1 MTVRVII
8 TMASS
13 LHALICDNTKSA
25 SRAAA
30 YYTAGLRVQEVA
42 LSDEV
47 VSAMVGYYV
56 EGGSSAKYF
65 GRSAEKLG
73 LSPGSSVK
81 PVELTRLLQ
90 LLDPHD
96 RSRLPNNGGRK
107 AKISALDLTFSF
119 EKDISVMWLLADA
132 AGRREI
138 EAMVDESVHAGVDF
152 YQDQACV
159 VTRGADGIVKKTASG
174 FIAIETLHTTS
185 RPVDGNPPMPSL
197 HRHFLM
203 INAAEH
209 EGKYTALDSRR
220 LYNLQMVAGA
230 IAGQR
235 MRELMADRFD
245 VSWEREKKGVHRIA
259 GFDNNVRRNLSAR
272 SREILERVLAD
283 GGDPTS
289 RGDMIKAQ
297 RDSRS
302 GKDVCSSDSSN
313 EAQIIEK
320 LAQDGVTFTTILSDL
335 HAAKAEEAARLEQV
349 QRDRT
354 WIDLTF
360 PPCPS
365 EAVAAQQWRDT
376 VARELATIPT
386 LSTLKARVHGAPLR
400 NLKPIPPAYDRLRA
414 AMQYVDPADEETV
427 AHEIMMEVGR
437 ERSTWVASELLF
449 ALCDHGI
456 SGVAAMAYA
465 DNFLKAAKDVTWLW
479 GLDDDPDSVLRP
491 AWSDQA
497 RFATTETLEKERQ
510 LVQATK
516 DGLGARE
523 SVLASEEQFEHV
535 LAVIGERDHLV
546 EEDSDKYD
554 MLRALLRGNN
564 AIQIIEGQAGSTKST
579 SMLALQI
586 AGELGYLGT
595 SVFEDGSDAPLR
607 VVGCALSARAA
618 KLLTKNSGGI
628 PAYSLTMLLSRLERG
643 QIALAKE
650 AIVVVDEVSQAST
663 AHLHQLNDY
672 IQAVGGRL
680 VLAGDTRQLPSV
692 GAGGLVR
699 TLLRETP
706 EAVVVMDE
714 TFRQKNVEERAVL
727 AAIHYRGLLGTQP
740 HAVQAL
746 LKQGVSQDFIS
757 TLVGDGTQEA
767 GLKAALGWY
776 KSHHRIHVHAS
787 AQAAT
792 AEIAVRY
799 WDVVTKSSKPIED
812 AVIITAKSNEEADYV
827 NQAVVDEAVKRGILD
842 AEAKVE
848 FARRRFLKGERCT
861 LRAVDWDLGV
871 LNGDSGTI
879 DAVALTA
886 YQWEIEYES
895 PGPYAITR
903 KSSRPGVVG
912 EMGEAQL
919 SASAVASERARA
931 AKRLTQ
937 CQSTAAREKAHAWL
951 EWASGLA
958 DHGGTVEL
966 VVRAQRVLKSEERLF
981 ITLDNGEERHLPAT
995 YVEKHVGS
1003 GYVSTEHKGQGSK
1016 AEVAI
1021 AYNHMRYVGASR
1033 GTDLNLFDMIVEP
1046 NDDVIIETD
1055 RLALADTYAWL
1066 STQLGEESAQAII
1079 SANAAREF
1087 TEQAP
1092 LVTVLSDNVA
1102 VSMMSTTKA
1111 MNDRI
1116 AREIA
1121 GAHLT
1126 DERHVGVVR
1135 SRAMAIELNNAVVD
1149 QLKDMSGK
1157 RTYSP
1162 KIGESRWV
1170 KGMPVLVARGDVD
1183 GLAHGETY
1191 TVVALNKDSL
1201 ILSTTDG
1208 RRIEMNERE
1217 VTKHL
1222 DPAFVVTAAR
1232 AREGIGEVDK
1242 FIGAA
1247 PGLDREQLGQLA
1259 GFDGAVE
1266 IVVPDPDV
1274 SGALAWVKEMDKV
1287 MMDHLTKDAGTGW
1300 ESRSATDMLAW
1311 RQGEEVGL
1319 AALQTEIASITR
1331 VIDEVRNLSP
1341 REVLVRDIERE
1352 RIALRDRQKDL
1363 TEKVKTADNDED
1375 RLDSQFGVA
1384 RVEQSL
1390 KVADDH
1396 YQLAIGDLPDEDPL
1410 VAATLT
1416 GSVERHAQDAEHL
1429 AEVEGLLR
1437 HFVQA
1442 RVTAAAKFP
1451 KPYHPQLSIEPELS
1465 AGTAYIR
1472 RQEQIVAIE
1481 EYRAKW
1487 GISNYDSALGS
1498 DELEDG
1504 LRRDDYD
1511 RVSRLL
1517 SQDGAANRS
1526 QKRSR

>member
-1 MTVRVII
+1 
-8 TMASS
+8 MASS

-30 YYTAGLRVQEVA
+30 YYTAGLRVQEVT
-42 LSDEV
+42 LSAEV

-56 EGGSSAKYF
+56 EGGSSAKYY

-81 PVELTRLLQ
+81 PVEMTRLLQ

-119 EKDISVMWLLADA
+119 EKEVSTMWLLADA

-174 FIAIETLHTTS
+174 FIAIETDHTTA

-259 GFDNNVRRNLSAR
+259 GFDNNLRRNLSAR

-302 GKDVCSSDSSN
+302 DKDVCSSDSSN
-313 EAQIIEK
+313 EAEIIEK

-335 HAAKAEEAARLEQV
+335 HAAKGEEAARLEQV
-349 QRDRT
+349 QRDRK

-365 EAVAAQQWRDT
+365 DVVAAQEWRDI

-386 LSTLKARVHGAPLR
+386 LSTLNERVHEAPPLQTF
-400 NLKPIPPAYDRLRA
+400 NPIPPAYDRLRA
-414 AMQYVDPADEETV
+414 AMEYVDPAAEETV

-437 ERSTWVASELLF
+437 ERSTWVPSELLF

-456 SGVAAMAYA
+456 SGVAAKAYA
-465 DNFLKAAKDVTWLW
+465 DNFLKSAKDVTWLW

-523 SVLASEEQFEHV
+523 SVLESEEQFAQV

-586 AGELGYLGT
+586 AGAFGYLDT
-595 SVFEDGSDAPLR
+595 SVFEDGSDDAPLR
-607 VVGCALSARAA
+607 VVGCALTARAA

-643 QIALAKE
+643 KIALAKD

-663 AHLHQLNDY
+663 AHLHQLNEY

-680 VLAGDTRQLPSV
+680 VLAGDTRQLQSV

-706 EAVVVMDE
+706 EAVVLMDE

-740 HAVQAL
+740 HAIQAL
-746 LKQGVSQDFIS
+746 LKQGVDQDFIG

-776 KSHHRIHVHAS
+776 KSHHRIRIHAS
-787 AQAAT
+787 AEAAT
-792 AEIAVRY
+792 AEVAVRY

-827 NQAVVDEAVKRGILD
+827 NQAVVEEAVKRGILD

-848 FARRRFLKGERCT
+848 FARRRFLKGERIT

-879 DAVALTA
+879 DAVALTP

-912 EMGEAQL
+912 ETGEVQL
-919 SASAVASERARA
+919 SASAVASERVRA

-937 CQSTAAREKAHAWL
+937 CKTTDATAKAQAWL

-966 VVRAQRVLKSEERLF
+966 VVRAQRVLKFEERLF
-981 ITLDNGEERHLPAT
+981 ITLDNGEERHLPVA

-1016 AEVAI
+1016 AEVSTS
-1021 AYNHMRYVGASR
+1021 YNHMRYVGASR

-1055 RLALADTYAWL
+1055 RLALAEAYAWL
-1066 STQLGEESAQAII
+1066 SAQLGDESAQAVI

-1087 TEQAP
+1087 TEQGP

-1121 GAHLT
+1121 EAHLT
-1126 DERHVGVVR
+1126 DERRVGVVR
-1135 SRAMAIELNNAVVD
+1135 SRAMAIALNNAVVD
-1149 QLKDMSGK
+1149 QLKDMSGQ

-1191 TVVALNKDSL
+1191 TVAALNKDSL
-1201 ILSTTDG
+1201 ILATTDG
-1208 RRIEMNERE
+1208 RRIEMNEGE

-1242 FIGAA
+1242 LIGAA
-1247 PGLDREQLGQLA
+1247 PGLDREQLDQLA
-1259 GFDGAVE
+1259 GFGGVVE

-1287 MMDHLTKDAGTGW
+1287 MMDHLIKDAGTGW
-1300 ESRSATDMLAW
+1300 DSRSASDMLAW

-1331 VIDEVRNLSP
+1331 VIDEARNLSP
-1341 REVLVRDIERE
+1341 RELLIRDIERE

-1363 TEKVKTADNDED
+1363 TEKVKIADNDED
-1375 RLDSQFGVA
+1375 RLDSQSGIA

-1396 YQLAIGDLPDEDPL
+1396 YQLAIGNLPDDDPL
-1410 VAATLT
+1410 VAITLT
-1416 GSVERHAQDAEHL
+1416 GSVEHHEQDAEHL

-1442 RVTAAAKFP
+1442 RVTAASKFP

-1465 AGTAYIR
+1465 AETAVIR

-1481 EYRAKW
+1481 EYRARW
-1487 GISNYDSALGS
+1487 GVSSYDSALGS

-1517 SQDGAANRS
+1517 SQDGTANRS
-1526 QKRSR
+1526 QERSR